1 MSGLC
6 LKNFRGMKTIDKVI
20 AAGLLFAVAGVVIF
34 WVAGF
39 NNRLD
44 VASWSLCAGGIA
56 SYVAIGA
63 MGLKAVRRWQRGF

>member
-6 LKNFRGMKTIDKVI
+6 LKILWGMKTIDKVI

-34 WVAGF
+34 LVAGF
-39 NNRLD
+39 NNHLD

-56 SYVAIGA
+56 SHVAIGA
-63 MGLKAVRRWQRGF
+63 MWLKALRRWQRGF